1 VIRIRLTGPGVN
13 RWLTRAAP
21 WLAVMLVVLLATS
34 CEGER
39 ASTAAKST
47 YVGGEAC
54 SVCHQRETELWNGSD
69 HDLAMQV
76 ADEKTVLGNFNN
88 ATFRKDG
95 VTSTFFKR
103 GGQFFV
109 RTDGPDGKLADFEI
123 KYTFGVEP
131 LQQYLIAFPGG
142 RYQALTIAW
151 DVKRKRWF
159 HLYPAE
165 RIDFRDE
172 LHWTKPAQNWN
183 FMCADCHSTGLQKNY
198 RLAEDRFETS
208 WSDIDVSCEA
218 CHGPGSRHVAW
229 AQDAQR
235 GRSSPDSPRGLAFQI
250 KDTSGGT
257 WTVSPGEATAR
268 RSKPLS
274 SRGEVETCGRCHAR
288 GAQIWGAY
296 QYGEPLAQ
304 THRVA
309 FLDEALY
316 HADGQIKDE
325 VYEYGSFLQSKMYH
339 AGVTCSNCHDPHS
352 ARLRASG
359 NAVCSQ
365 CHLPSKYDDPQHHF
379 HRAGTE
385 AAQCASCHMIKRYY
399 MVVDG
404 RRDHSF
410 RVPRPDLSMRLGT
423 PNACNDCHKDRST
436 RWAADAVTKW
446 YGPNR
451 RDGWHYGE
459 AIHAGRSARADAES
473 LLVRTVEDAT
483 TPAIVR
489 ATASNLLAR
498 YPGPDSLRVLENALR
513 DSDPLVRRA
522 AVSALSAVEPRTRL
536 ALGFPLLSD
545 PIRTVRLEALSTLVA
560 VPRDLF
566 AAAQLKTF
574 DQVIAEYREAQ
585 AFNADR
591 AEAHLNLGALD
602 AQLGKFDTAEQAY
615 RTAIRKQPSF
625 IPAYINLAD
634 LYRQQGQEDRV
645 EQTLR
650 EALKVDSGNGDA
662 SHTLGLSLV
671 RQKRLRDA
679 IPELARAAQRRPDVA
694 RYAYVYGVALH
705 EAGDTRRALDILKR
719 AHQRHPSDRE
729 IVVALAEYHRQS
741 GDRKAA
747 IAWARKLVEMSPE
760 DGRGLRLLQAL
771 EQGR

>member
-1 VIRIRLTGPGVN
+1 VTGAMRLAKGSG
-13 RWLTRAAP
+13 LA
-21 WLAVMLVVLLATS
+21 LAVLGAALG
-34 CEGER
+34 CQQGEPPTGSP
-39 ASTAAKST
+39 AFVGAA
-47 YVGGEAC
+47 AC
-54 SVCHQRETELWNGSD
+54 AVCHQREAELWKGSD

-103 GGQFFV
+103 DGQFFV
-109 RTDGPDGKLADFEI
+109 RTDGPDGKLQEYRVA
-123 KYTFGVEP
+123 YTFGVDP
-131 LQQYLIAFPGG
+131 LQQYLIAFPDG
-142 RYQALTIAW
+142 RYQALSIPW
-151 DVKRKRWF
+151 DTRPASAGGQRWF
-159 HLYPAE
+159 HLYPKE
-165 RIDFRDE
+165 KIDHRDE
-172 LHWTKPAQNWN
+172 LHWTKPSQNWN
-183 FMCADCHSTGLQKNY
+183 FMCAECHSTGLQKNY
-198 RLAEDRFETS
+198 RLVEDRFETT

-218 CHGPGSRHVAW
+218 CHGPGSHHVAW
-229 AQDAQR
+229 AQGAQR
-235 GRSSPDSPRGLAFQI
+235 GRSSSDSPLGLAFQL

-274 SRGEVETCGRCHAR
+274 SRAEVETCGRCHAR
-288 GAQIWGAY
+288 RGQIWSDY
-296 QYGEPLAQ
+296 QHGQPLAE

-359 NAVCSQ
+359 NALCSQ

-379 HRAGTE
+379 HTAGTE
-385 AAQCASCHMIKRYY
+385 AAQCVSCHMIKRTY

-404 RRDHSF
+404 RRDHTF
-410 RVPRPDLSMRLGT
+410 RVPRPDLSMTLGT
-423 PNACNDCHKDRST
+423 PNACNDCHKDRPVQ
-436 RWAADAVTKW
+436 WASQAVAKW
-446 YGPNR
+446 YGPDR
-451 RDGWHYGE
+451 KEGWHWAE
-459 AIHAGRSARADAES
+459 AIHAGRTSQPDAQRQ
-473 LLVRTVEDAT
+473 LVRTVEDT
-483 TPAIVR
+483 TIPAIVR
-489 ATASNLLAR
+489 ATALSLLAR
-498 YPGPDSLRVLENALR
+498 YPGPDSLRAVERSRR

-566 AAAQLKTF
+566 AAAQLKTL

-602 AQLGKFDTAEQAY
+602 AQLGRFDAAEQAY
-615 RTAIRKQPSF
+615 RAAIRKQPSF

-650 EALKVDSGNGDA
+650 EALKADPGNGDA
-662 SHTLGLSLV
+662 SHALGLSLV

-729 IVVALAEYHRQS
+729 VVVALVEYEAKAGNRQ
-741 GDRKAA
+741 AA
-747 IAWARKLVEMSPE
+747 ITWARKLVEMSPGDTQAQGLLRTLE
-760 DGRGLRLLQAL
+760 RGR
-771 EQGR
+771 

>member
-1 VIRIRLTGPGVN
+1 MLDVRGASRNVKRCTTFL
-13 RWLTRAAP
+13 A
-21 WLAVMLVVLLATS
+21 LAVLAMTVG
-34 CEGER
+34 CQQPPPPAFVG
-39 ASTAAKST
+39 AAKCA
-47 YVGGEAC
+47 AC
-54 SVCHQRETELWNGSD
+54 HERETELWKGSD

-76 ADEKTVLGNFNN
+76 ADEKTVLGNFSN
-88 ATFRKDG
+88 ATFTKDG

-103 GGQFFV
+103 DGQFFV

-172 LHWTKPAQNWN
+172 LHWTKPSQNWN
-183 FMCADCHSTGLQKNY
+183 FMCAECHSTGLQKNY

-229 AQDAQR
+229 AQEAQR
-235 GRSSPDSPRGLAFQI
+235 GRSGSDSTLGLAFQI

-274 SRGEVETCGRCHAR
+274 SRVEIETCGRCHAR
-288 GAQIWGAY
+288 RGQIWSDY
-296 QYGEPLAQ
+296 QHGQPLAE

-359 NAVCSQ
+359 NALCSQ

-379 HRAGTE
+379 HTAGTE
-385 AAQCASCHMIKRYY
+385 AAQCISCHMIKRYY

-410 RVPRPDLSMRLGT
+410 RVPRPDLSMTLGT
-423 PNACNDCHKDRST
+423 PNACNDCHRDRPA

-451 RDGWHYGE
+451 RNEWHYGE
-459 AIHAGRSARADAES
+459 AIHAGRNARADAKS
-473 LLVRTVEDAT
+473 LLVRAIEDAT

-489 ATASNLLAR
+489 ATALNLLHR
-498 YPGPDSLRVLENALR
+498 HPGPNALRVVEGSLR

-522 AVSALSAVEPRTRL
+522 AASALSAVEPRTRV
-536 ALGFPLLSD
+536 ALGFPLLND
-545 PIRTVRLEALSTLVA
+545 PVRTVRLEALSTLVA
-560 VPRDLF
+560 VPRDRF
-566 AAAQLKTF
+566 TAAQLTAL
-574 DQVIAEYREAQ
+574 DQVIAEYRQAQ

-602 AQLGKFDTAEQAY
+602 AQLGKFDAAEQAY

-634 LYRQQGQEDRV
+634 LYRQQGQEAKV

-650 EALKVDSGNGDA
+650 EALKADPGNGDA
-662 SHTLGLSLV
+662 SHGLGLSLV

-679 IPELARAAQRRPDVA
+679 IPELARAAQRRPDA
-694 RYAYVYGVALH
+694 PRYAYVYGVALH
-705 EAGDTRRALDILKR
+705 ETGDTRRALDVLKR
-719 AHQRHPSDRE
+719 AHERHPAEGE
-729 IVVALAEYHRQS
+729 IVIALVEYESQA

-747 IAWARKLVEMSPE
+747 IAWARKLVAMSPG
-760 DGRGLRLLQAL
+760 DTQAQRLLQAL

>member
-1 VIRIRLTGPGVN
+1 MIPAAVRLGE
-13 RWLTRAAP
+13 AAG
-21 WLAVMLVVLLATS
+21 LALAMLAMTVGCQKPPPLAFV
-34 CEGER
+34 G
-39 ASTAAKST
+39 AAKC
-47 YVGGEAC
+47 A
-54 SVCHQRETELWNGSD
+54 VCHQREAELWKGSD
-69 HDLAMQV
+69 HALAMQS
-76 ADEKTVLGNFNN
+76 ADRPTVRGNFNN
-88 ATFRKDG
+88 ATFMKDG

-103 GGQFFV
+103 DGQFFV
-109 RTDGPDGKLADFEI
+109 RTDGRDGKLHEYRIA
-123 KYTFGVEP
+123 YTFGIDP
-131 LQQYLIAFPGG
+131 LQQYLVEFPDG
-142 RYQALTIAW
+142 RYQVLSIAW
-151 DVKRKRWF
+151 DTRPAAAGGQRWF
-159 HLYPAE
+159 HLYPKE
-165 RIDFRDE
+165 KIDHRDE
-172 LHWTKPAQNWN
+172 LHWTKPSQNWN
-183 FMCADCHSTGLQKNY
+183 FVCAECHSTGLQKNY

-235 GRSSPDSPRGLAFQI
+235 GRSSPDSPRGLVFQI

-268 RSKPLS
+268 RNKPLS
-274 SRGEVETCGRCHAR
+274 SRVEIETCGRCHAR
-288 GAQIWGAY
+288 RGQIWGDY
-296 QYGEPLAQ
+296 QHGEPLAQ

-325 VYEYGSFLQSKMYH
+325 VYEYGSFLQSKMYR

-359 NAVCSQ
+359 NALCSQ
-365 CHLPSKYDDPQHHF
+365 CHLPSKYDNPQHHF
-379 HRAGTE
+379 HTAGTE
-385 AAQCASCHMIKRYY
+385 AAQCVSCHMIKRTY

-410 RVPRPDLSMRLGT
+410 RVPRPDLSMKLGT
-423 PNACNDCHKDRST
+423 PNACNDCHRDRPA

-446 YGPNR
+446 YGPDR
-451 RDGWHYGE
+451 KGGWHYGE
-459 AIHAGRSARADAES
+459 AIHAGRNARADAES
-473 LLVRTVEDAT
+473 LLVRTVEEAT

-489 ATASNLLAR
+489 ATALNLLHR
-498 YPGPDSLRVLENALR
+498 HPGPNGLRAVERSLR

-522 AVSALSAVEPRTRL
+522 AASALAAVEPRTRV
-536 ALGFPLLSD
+536 ALGFPLLND
-545 PIRTVRLEALSTLVA
+545 PVRTVRLEALSTLVA
-560 VPRDLF
+560 VPRNHF
-566 AAAQLKTF
+566 TAAQLTTL
-574 DQVIAEYREAQ
+574 DQVTAEYRQAQ

-591 AEAHLNLGALD
+591 AEAHLNLGVLD
-602 AQLGKFDTAEQAY
+602 AQLGKFDAAEQAY

-650 EALKVDSGNGDA
+650 EALKADPGNGDA
-662 SHTLGLSLV
+662 HHALGLSLV

-679 IPELARAAQRRPDVA
+679 IPDLGKAAERRPDMP

-705 EAGDTRRALDILKR
+705 EAGETRRALEVLKR
-719 AHQRHPSDRE
+719 AHERHPSDRE
-729 IVVALAEYHRQS
+729 IVVALAEYHHQAGNRE
-741 GDRKAA
+741 AA
-747 IAWARKLVEMSPE
+747 IAWARKLVEISPRDPE
-760 DGRGLRLLQAL
+760 ARRLLQAL

>member
-1 VIRIRLTGPGVN
+1 MLDVRGASRNVKRCTTFLAHAVLAAALGCQQGEPPTGPPAFVG
-13 RWLTRAAP
+13 AAECV
-21 WLAVMLVVLLATS
+21 A
-34 CEGER
+34 
-39 ASTAAKST
+39 
-47 YVGGEAC
+47 
-54 SVCHQRETELWNGSD
+54 CHQRETELWKGSD
-69 HDLAMQV
+69 HDLAMQS
-76 ADEKTVLGNFNN
+76 ADRTTVLGNFNN

-103 GGQFFV
+103 DGQFFV

-123 KYTFGVEP
+123 KYTFGIDP
-131 LQQYLIAFPGG
+131 LQQYLVEFPDG
-142 RYQALTIAW
+142 RYQALSIAW
-151 DVKRKRWF
+151 DARPASAGGQRWF
-159 HLYPAE
+159 HLYPKE
-165 RIDFRDE
+165 KIDHRDE

-183 FMCADCHSTGLQKNY
+183 FMCAECHSTGLQKNY
-198 RLAEDRFETS
+198 RQAEDRFETS

-229 AQDAQR
+229 AQGAQR

-274 SRGEVETCGRCHAR
+274 SRVEVETCGRCHAR
-288 GAQIWGAY
+288 GAQIWGDY
-296 QYGEPLAQ
+296 QHGQPLAE

-359 NAVCSQ
+359 NALCSQ

-379 HRAGTE
+379 HTAGTE
-385 AAQCASCHMIKRYY
+385 AAQCVSCHMIKRYY

-410 RVPRPDLSMRLGT
+410 RIPRPDLSMTLGT
-423 PNACNDCHKDRST
+423 PNACNDCHRDRPA

-446 YGPNR
+446 YGPDR
-451 RDGWHYGE
+451 KGGSHYGE
-459 AIHAGRSARADAES
+459 AIHAGRNAQADAKT
-473 LLVRTVEDAT
+473 LLVRTIEDET
-483 TPAIVR
+483 TAAIVR
-489 ATASNLLAR
+489 ATALNLLAR
-498 YPGPDSLRVLENALR
+498 YPGPDSLRILENALR

-536 ALGFPLLSD
+536 ALGLPLLSD
-545 PIRTVRLEALSTLVA
+545 PIRTVRLEALSTLVG

-566 AAAQLKTF
+566 TAAQLKTL
-574 DQVIAEYREAQ
+574 DQVTAEYREAQ

-591 AEAHLNLGALD
+591 AEAHLNLGVLD
-602 AQLGKFDTAEQAY
+602 AQLGKFDAAEQAY
-615 RTAIRKQPSF
+615 RTAIHKQPSF

-650 EALKVDSGNGDA
+650 EALKADPGNGDA
-662 SHTLGLSLV
+662 SHGLGLSLV

-719 AHQRHPSDRE
+719 AHPRHPSDRE
-729 IVVALAEYHRQS
+729 ILVALAEYHGQA

-760 DGRGLRLLQAL
+760 DPQARRLLQAL
-771 EQGR
+771 ERGR

>member
-1 VIRIRLTGPGVN
+1 MIPAAVRLGEVAG
-13 RWLTRAAP
+13 LA
-21 WLAVMLVVLLATS
+21 LAVVAMTVGCQQPPPPTFV
-34 CEGER
+34 G
-39 ASTAAKST
+39 AAKC
-47 YVGGEAC
+47 AA
-54 SVCHQRETELWNGSD
+54 CHQRETELWKGSD
-69 HDLAMQV
+69 HALAMQP
-76 ADEKTVLGNFNN
+76 ADSNTVRGNFNN

-103 GGQFFV
+103 DGQFFV

-131 LQQYLIAFPGG
+131 LQQYLIEFPDG
-142 RYQALTIAW
+142 RYQALSIAW
-151 DVKRKRWF
+151 DTRPAAAGGQRWF
-159 HLYPAE
+159 HLYPKE
-165 RIDFRDE
+165 KIDHRDE

-183 FMCADCHSTGLQKNY
+183 FMCAECHSTGLQKNY

-218 CHGPGSRHVAW
+218 CHGPGSGHVAW

-235 GRSSPDSPRGLAFQI
+235 GRSPDSPRGLVFQL
-250 KDTSGGT
+250 KDTSGGS
-257 WTVSPGEATAR
+257 WVLAPGETIAR
-268 RSKPLS
+268 RTKPLA
-274 SRGEVETCGRCHAR
+274 SRVEMETCGRCHAR
-288 GAQIWGAY
+288 GAQIWGDY
-296 QYGEPLAQ
+296 QHGESLAQ

-379 HRAGTE
+379 HTAGTE
-385 AAQCASCHMIKRYY
+385 ATQCVSCHMIKRTY

-410 RVPRPDLSMRLGT
+410 RVPRPDLSMKLGT
-423 PNACNDCHKDRST
+423 PNACNDCHRDRSA

-446 YGPNR
+446 HGPNR
-451 RDGWHYGE
+451 RNGWHYGE
-459 AIHAGRSARADAES
+459 AIHAGRNARADAES
-473 LLVRTVEDAT
+473 LLVRAVEDAT

-489 ATASNLLAR
+489 ATALSLLHRNL
-498 YPGPDSLRVLENALR
+498 GPNALRVVETSLR

-522 AVSALSAVEPRTRL
+522 AVSALTAVEPRTRV
-536 ALGFPLLSD
+536 ALGFPLLND
-545 PIRTVRLEALSTLVA
+545 PVRTVRLEALSILVG
-560 VPRDLF
+560 VPRDRF
-566 AAAQLKTF
+566 TAAQLKTL

-602 AQLGKFDTAEQAY
+602 AQLGKFDAAEQAY

-650 EALKVDSGNGDA
+650 EALKADPGNGDA
-662 SHTLGLSLV
+662 THGLGLSLV

-679 IPELARAAQRRPDVA
+679 IPELARAAQRRPDVP

-705 EAGDTRRALDILKR
+705 ETGDTRRALDVLKR
-719 AHQRHPSDRE
+719 AHERHPADRE
-729 IVVALAEYHRQS
+729 IVVALVEYEAQAGNRN
-741 GDRKAA
+741 AA
-747 IAWARKLVEMSPE
+747 IAWARKLVEMSPGDPE
-760 DGRGLRLLQAL
+760 ARRLLQAL

>member
-1 VIRIRLTGPGVN
+1 MRLAKAAGLALGILGAALGCQQGEAPTGSPTFVG
-13 RWLTRAAP
+13 
-21 WLAVMLVVLLATS
+21 
-34 CEGER
+34 
-39 ASTAAKST
+39 AAKC
-47 YVGGEAC
+47 A
-54 SVCHQRETELWNGSD
+54 VCHQREAELWKGSD
-69 HDLAMQV
+69 HALAMQP
-76 ADEKTVLGNFNN
+76 ADSTTVRGNFNN

-103 GGQFFV
+103 DGQFFV
-109 RTDGPDGKLADFEI
+109 RTDGPDGQLHDYKIA
-123 KYTFGVEP
+123 YTFGVGP
-131 LQQYLIAFPGG
+131 LQQYLIEFPDG
-142 RYQALTIAW
+142 RYQALSIAW
-151 DVKRKRWF
+151 DTRPAAAGGQRWF
-159 HLYPAE
+159 HLYPKE
-165 RIDFRDE
+165 KIDHRDE
-172 LHWTKPAQNWN
+172 LHWTKPSQNWN
-183 FMCADCHSTGLQKNY
+183 FMCAECHSTGLQKNY

-208 WSDIDVSCEA
+208 WSDVDVSCEA

-235 GRSSPDSPRGLAFQI
+235 SRSSADSRRGLVFQF

-274 SRGEVETCGRCHAR
+274 SRVEVETCGRCHAR
-288 GAQIWGAY
+288 RGQIWGDY
-296 QYGEPLAQ
+296 QHGQPLAE

-489 ATASNLLAR
+489 ATALSLLHRNL
-498 YPGPDSLRVLENALR
+498 GPNALR
-513 DSDPLVRRA
+513 AVERSFHNSDPLVRRA
-522 AVSALSAVEPRTRL
+522 AVSALAAVEPRTRL
-536 ALGFPLLSD
+536 ALGIPLLND

-560 VPRDLF
+560 VPRNHF
-566 AAAQLKTF
+566 TAAQLKTL

-602 AQLGKFDTAEQAY
+602 AQLGKFDAAEQAY

-625 IPAYINLAD
+625 MPAYINLAD

-650 EALKVDSGNGDA
+650 EALKADPGNGDA
-662 SHTLGLSLV
+662 SHGLGLSLV

-679 IPELARAAQRRPDVA
+679 IPELARAAQRRPDA
-694 RYAYVYGVALH
+694 PRYAYVYGVALH
-705 EAGDTRRALDILKR
+705 ETGDTRRALDVLKR
-719 AHQRHPSDRE
+719 AHERHPADRE
-729 IVVALAEYHRQS
+729 ILVALVEYEAQAGNRN
-741 GDRKAA
+741 AA
-747 IAWARKLVEMSPE
+747 IAWARKLVAVSSGDAQAQRM
-760 DGRGLRLLQAL
+760 LQAL

>member
-1 VIRIRLTGPGVN
+1 
-13 RWLTRAAP
+13 
-21 WLAVMLVVLLATS
+21 MLVVLLVTG
-34 CEGER
+34 CERER
-39 ASTAAKST
+39 ASTAAKAT

-54 SVCHQRETELWNGSD
+54 AACHQGETELWKGSD
-69 HDLAMQV
+69 HALAMQT
-76 ADEKTVLGNFNN
+76 ADGTTVRGNFSN

-103 GGQFFV
+103 DGQFFV
-109 RTDGPDGKLADFEI
+109 RSDGPDGQLHEYRIAH
-123 KYTFGVEP
+123 TFGIDP
-131 LQQYLIAFPGG
+131 LQQYLIEFRDG
-142 RYQALTIAW
+142 RNQALSIAW
-151 DVKRKRWF
+151 DTRPAAAGGQRWF
-159 HLYPAE
+159 HLYPKE
-165 RIDFRDE
+165 KIDHRDI
-172 LHWTKPAQNWN
+172 LHWTGLQQNWN
-183 FMCADCHSTGLQKNY
+183 FMCAECHSTGLQKNY

-218 CHGPGSRHVAW
+218 CHGPGSGHVAW
-229 AQDAQR
+229 AQEAQR
-235 GRSSPDSPRGLAFQI
+235 GRSSADSPRGLVFQL
-250 KDTSGGT
+250 KDTSGGS
-257 WTVSPGEATAR
+257 WVLAPGETIAR
-268 RSKPLS
+268 RTKPLA
-274 SRGEVETCGRCHAR
+274 SRVEMETCGRCHAR
-288 GAQIWGAY
+288 GAQIWGDY
-296 QYGEPLAQ
+296 QHGQPLAE

-365 CHLPSKYDDPQHHF
+365 CHLPSKYNDPQHHF
-379 HRAGTE
+379 HTAGTE
-385 AAQCASCHMIKRYY
+385 AAQCVSCHMIKRYY

-410 RVPRPDLSMRLGT
+410 RVPRPDLSMKLGT
-423 PNACNDCHKDRST
+423 PNACNDCHKDRSAQ
-436 RWAADAVTKW
+436 WASQAVARW
-446 YGPNR
+446 YGPDR
-451 RDGWHYGE
+451 KGGWHWAE
-459 AIHAGRSARADAES
+459 AIHAGRNARADAES

-489 ATASNLLAR
+489 ATALNLLHR
-498 YPGPDSLRVLENALR
+498 HPGPNALRAVERSLR

-522 AVSALSAVEPRTRL
+522 AVSALTAVEPRTRV
-536 ALGFPLLSD
+536 ALGFPLLRD
-545 PIRTVRLEALSTLVA
+545 PIRTVRLEALSTLVG
-560 VPRDLF
+560 VSRDYF
-566 AAAQLKTF
+566 TVAQRTTL
-574 DQVIAEYREAQ
+574 DQVIAEYRQAQ

-602 AQLGKFDTAEQAY
+602 AQLGKFDAAEQAY
-615 RTAIRKQPSF
+615 HTAIRKQPSF

-650 EALKVDSGNGDA
+650 EALKADPRNGDA
-662 SHTLGLSLV
+662 SHGLGLSLV

-679 IPELARAAQRRPDVA
+679 IPELAKAVQRRPDVP

-705 EAGDTRRALDILKR
+705 EAGDTRRALDVLKR
-719 AHQRHPSDRE
+719 AHERHPADRE
-729 IVVALAEYHRQS
+729 IVVALAEYHRAA

-760 DGRGLRLLQAL
+760 DAQARRLLQAL